1 MVWLLVRSHISET
14 NSEANLAVKEIFNGK
29 FGQAKQIL
37 IEEFLDGEE
46 MSFFII
52 SDGISYKSLVL
63 LKIIKEF
70 LRVTKVRILVEWE
83 LLTIKVRKSKFK

>member
-1 MVWLLVRSHISET
+1 MENLV
-14 NSEANLAVKEIFNGK
+14 
-29 FGQAKQIL
+29 KQNRF

-46 MSFFII
+46 MSFII
-52 SDGISYKSLVL
+52 SDGISYKLLVL

-83 LLTIKVRKSKFK
+83 LTHHQG